1 VEGDGFEPNRLGHLY
16 FRGRYSSSQTSSIRQ
31 LTSGRPLGRIPDAQ
45 EQPPGDRPHQIP
57 RSANG
62 NTQVQCD
69 PADGGTPKASGRRC
83 PAPPVSLGRIHDIR
97 PAKGADPVSIT

>member
-1 VEGDGFEPNRLGHLY
+1 MPVAAMHVAGGAGAPLIEKVRFAADSLVEGDGFEPNRLGHLY

-69 PADGGTPKASGRRC
+69 PADGGTPKASG
-83 PAPPVSLGRIHDIR
+83 
-97 PAKGADPVSIT
+97 